1 MGISKFSKGA
11 YMLKNVKVATFVMH
25 MFIKHIGNFPFV
37 NRIDW
42 HSLTKEKCVLVFS
55 LVPLSGS
62 DLIKKF

>member
-1 MGISKFSKGA
+1 
-11 YMLKNVKVATFVMH
+11 MLKNVKVATFVRH

-55 LVPLSGS
+55 LIPLRGS